1 MIEIFPPKNDE
12 EKIALING
20 EALIKG
26 QGVKNLSFITEK
38 NSGGVFFFQSLHEKE
53 WEKGGPI
60 SEINYTNGMP
70 VYWAQF
76 AK

>member
-38 NSGGVFFFQSLHEKE
+38 TAKELFFFSLL
-53 WEKGGPI
+53 
-60 SEINYTNGMP
+60 T
-70 VYWAQF
+70 
-76 AK
+76 

>member
-1 MIEIFPPKNDE
+1 MIEILPPKNYE

-38 NSGGVFFFQSLHEKE
+38 NSGGVFF
-53 WEKGGPI
+53 PI
-60 SEINYTNGMP
+60 I
-70 VYWAQF
+70 A
-76 AK
+76 